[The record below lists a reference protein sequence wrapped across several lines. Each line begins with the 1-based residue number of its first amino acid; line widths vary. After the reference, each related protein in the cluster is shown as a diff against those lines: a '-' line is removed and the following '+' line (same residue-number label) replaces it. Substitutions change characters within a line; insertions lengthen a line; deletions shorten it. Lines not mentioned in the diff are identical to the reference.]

1 MALIKCKNCGH
12 MVSDKGAKCP
22 KCGTPIQKVVEVA
35 KPNEKEEKAVVE
47 VESSKVE
54 TPKAD
59 KPTNERPK
67 DDSPITDSSN
77 LETNVHNKELFDE
90 PQSSKKW
97 KIVLLCSIVVIVAI
111 IGAYFLWNGKVM
123 AAYEMQDEPIYS
135 EELVKYAESGDAVAQ
150 CDLGICYA
158 NGSGIAK
165 DGYEAFKWFKLSA
178 EQGHVGGMRNLG
190 RCYFEGLGVEKN
202 EDEGIK
208 LFNLS
213 AEQGDA
219 EAQLYLG
226 YCYAQGIGVS
236 QNIDEALKWLKLS
249 AEKGNSEGMFYLG
262 CLYKDGI
269 GVSQN
274 RDEALRLWKDAAE
287 RGCENAKQALAQLEK
302 SDNIKKKFVRFAD
315 VYVDLSDT
323 QKKHIN
329 TNLLE
334 VLKERG
340 YEVYKEEKSSD
351 YNEVYDQTIN
361 MIHYYLGLNMSY
373 SGYWKATGSPCSG
386 VDFFISDAPHAYAVI
401 HFENSVDLEAFLA
414 DAEKAGFKKNEHK
427 EWSRNSD
434 YPYDFIEKI
443 DDTTLE
449 CHSQY
454 PH

>member
-1 MALIKCKNCGH
+1 MALIKCTNCGH

-22 KCGTPIQKVVEVA
+22 KCGTPIQKTEEAV
-35 KPNEKEEKAVVE
+35 KPIEKEKKVIAE

-77 LETNVHNKELFDE
+77 IETNVHNKELLDE

-123 AAYEMQDEPIYS
+123 AAYEKQDKPIYS

-150 CDLGICYA
+150 CDLGVCYA

-165 DGYEAFKWFKLSA
+165 DDYEAFKWFKLSA
-178 EQGHVGGMRNLG
+178 EQGYVSGMRNLG
-190 RCYFEGLGVEKN
+190 ICYLKGLGVEKN

-219 EAQLYLG
+219 EAQMCLG
-226 YCYAQGIGVS
+226 YCYAQGVGVS

-287 RGCENAKQALAQLEK
+287 RGCENARQALAQLEK

-315 VYVDLSDT
+315 VYVNLSNSET
-323 QKKHIN
+323 EHIN
-329 TNLLE
+329 KDLLE
-334 VLKERG
+334 VLKSRG
-340 YEVYKEEKSSD
+340 YGVLHKDEKSEYHETFD
-351 YNEVYDQTIN
+351 ATFNYK
-361 MIHYYLGLNMSY
+361 HYYLGINMEY
-373 SGYWKATGSPCSG
+373 HGYWKATGEPCNG
-386 VDFFISDAPHAYAVI
+386 VEFLISDMPSASAII
-401 HFENSVDLEAFLA
+401 HFENSDDLEAFLK
-414 DAEKAGFKKNEHK
+414 DAEKAGFRKGDYG
-427 EWSRNSD
+427 WSRESD
-434 YPYDFIEKI
+434 YPYDNIKKI

-449 CHSQY
+449 CNSTMPY
-454 PH
+454 